1 MTLASIFQSGVSIQF
16 YIVLSTLL
24 FCIGAI
30 GVLVRRNAIIL
41 LMCIE
46 LMLNAVNLLMVA
58 FSTYFGKADGQIF
71 VFFIMVVA
79 AAEATVGLSILVMA
93 YRNLRTTDCPATCRC
108 IDKWYNRQRSSKS
121 SRRCNCYE
129 CNVYCLCLCANSFQ
143 FCA

>member
-1 MTLASIFQSGVSIQF
+1 MDQASIFSAGVSIQF
-16 YIVLSTLL
+16 YIVLSTML
-24 FCIGAI
+24 FAIGVV

-46 LMLNAVNLLMVA
+46 LMLNAVNLLLVA

-93 YRNLRTTDCPATCRC
+93 YRNLRTTDVSVFNNL
-108 IDKWYNRQRSSKS
+108 KG
-121 SRRCNCYE
+121 
-129 CNVYCLCLCANSFQ
+129 
-143 FCA
+143 

>member
-1 MTLASIFQSGVSIQF
+1 MILASIFQSGVSIQF

-93 YRNLRTTDCPATCRC
+93 YRNLRTTDVGLFN
-108 IDKWYNRQRSSKS
+108 KLNG
-121 SRRCNCYE
+121 
-129 CNVYCLCLCANSFQ
+129 
-143 FCA
+143 